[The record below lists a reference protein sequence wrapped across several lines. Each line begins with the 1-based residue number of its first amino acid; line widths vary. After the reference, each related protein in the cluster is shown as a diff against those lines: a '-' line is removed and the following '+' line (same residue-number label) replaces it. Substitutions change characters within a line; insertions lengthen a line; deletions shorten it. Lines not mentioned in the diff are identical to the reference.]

1 MQKAAISV
9 RSDPDPQGPEEC
21 LSNDLSAATEFVTL
35 LLERDRRDFIEACI
49 EENTHR
55 SYVRL
60 VSIPAR
66 GVTAKRG
73 RNGMDLAK
81 STGNGGIVTVGVDT
95 HKDAHV
101 AVALDELGRRLGEL
115 SVLTT
120 AKGYKALLD
129 WARAY
134 GVVERVGVEGTGSF
148 GAGLARYLL
157 SEGVEVREVVRP
169 KRRDLFR
176 SGKSDPIDA
185 EAAARA
191 VLAGT
196 ATGHPKGADGEV
208 EMIRVL
214 RLARRSAVKARAEA
228 LNQITALLDTAPE
241 RLRDELREL
250 SSSGVVR
257 KASRFRPGE
266 RPDDVLTATKLALRS
281 IARRCQTLSEEISEL
296 NSQLGR
302 LVEEAAPELVAL
314 KGVGTDTAAS
324 LLVAVGD
331 NPERM
336 DSEASFAHLCGVA
349 PIPASS
355 GKVVRHRLNRRGNR
369 DANRALYV
377 VAFTRMSNDER
388 TRNYVARRT
397 REGKSK
403 KEIIRCLKRYIARGI
418 YKILSSLPLKKSP
431 GVSVP

>member
-1 MQKAAISV
+1 M
-9 RSDPDPQGPEEC
+9 DPAEFAGNEG
-21 LSNDLSAATEFVTL
+21 FVTL
-35 LLERDRRDFIEACI
+35 
-49 EENTHR
+49 
-55 SYVRL
+55 
-60 VSIPAR
+60 
-66 GVTAKRG
+66 
-73 RNGMDLAK
+73 
-81 STGNGGIVTVGVDT
+81 GVDT

-101 AVALDELGRRLGEL
+101 AVALDGLGRRLGEL
-115 SVLTT
+115 SVPAT

-129 WARAY
+129 WARGHGAL
-134 GVVERVGVEGTGSF
+134 ERAGVEGTGSF
-148 GAGLARYLL
+148 GAGLTRYLT

-176 SGKSDPIDA
+176 CGKSDPIDA

-196 ATGHPKGADGEV
+196 ATGRPKGADGEV

-228 LNQITALLDTAPE
+228 LNQLRALLDTAPE
-241 RLRDELREL
+241 ALRDEMCDL
-250 SSSGVVR
+250 SACSLIR
-257 KASRFRPGE
+257 KASRLRPGR
-266 RPDDVLTATKLALRS
+266 RPHSVLVATKLALRS
-281 IARRCQTLSEEISEL
+281 VAQRCQTLSEEISEL
-296 NSQLGR
+296 DEQLEW
-302 LVEEAAPELVAL
+302 LVGQTAPELVAL

-324 LLVAVGD
+324 LLVAIGD
-331 NPERM
+331 NPARM

-349 PIPASS
+349 PVPASS

-403 KEIIRCLKRYIARGI
+403 KEIIRCLKRYIAREV
-418 YKILSSLPLKKSP
+418 YKILSSLPLRESP
-431 GVSVP
+431 VVSVP